1 MYLYILISYSL
12 IQILGFTHIYI
23 YKYITFYIY
32 NYIYTRHL
40 HIPPIIPIKAVMS
53 YAFVMIYATLHT
65 RSPFLAL
72 VGLFLVMLSI
82 PATLA
87 VFVLVSG
94 SGEFSLM
101 MPGWLGKKRL
111 GLGFLDGILIYILTL
126 YVHILLYNLYIIT
139 CGIIMK
145 VYESWSL
152 MLLKMGFNSMMG
164 LLCDYYRI

>member
-1 MYLYILISYSL
+1 
-12 IQILGFTHIYI
+12 
-23 YKYITFYIY
+23 
-32 NYIYTRHL
+32 
-40 HIPPIIPIKAVMS
+40 MS

-101 MPGWLGKKRL
+101 MPGWKIGHWPFQDPNME
-111 GLGFLDGILIYILTL
+111 G
-126 YVHILLYNLYIIT
+126 
-139 CGIIMK
+139 
-145 VYESWSL
+145 
-152 MLLKMGFNSMMG
+152 
-164 LLCDYYRI
+164 